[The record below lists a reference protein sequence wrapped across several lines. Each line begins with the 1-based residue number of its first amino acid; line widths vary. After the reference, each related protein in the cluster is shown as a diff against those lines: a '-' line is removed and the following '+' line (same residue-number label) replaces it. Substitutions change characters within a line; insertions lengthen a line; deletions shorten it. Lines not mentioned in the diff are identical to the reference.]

1 VASFSCDGIL
11 LVDNGSLQPAAT
23 LSLRQRA
30 QALGERLG
38 QPVVPASILHS
49 SRVPA
54 EALGGRPAE
63 TLEMALSRMI
73 REGAERFVVLPYF
86 FGRSRALTHFV
97 PMAVSVLQTRCRS
110 LDVRVTP
117 PLVDLA
123 DSGDDR
129 VARVLA
135 ANVRAAAAGAD
146 LERYAVVMVDH
157 GTPVREVN
165 AVRQRV
171 GRQLAGLLGER
182 CSWFS
187 VASMERRDGPAY
199 DFNEPLLERA
209 LLDPDLR
216 SAHTDVI
223 VSMLFL
229 GPGRHAGPG
238 GDITEICAAAEAE
251 TPPLRTHV
259 TELAGSHPLM
269 IDILADRF
277 AASADLAPLP

>member
-1 VASFSCDGIL
+1 MASFSCDGIL

-49 SRVPA
+49 SRVPV
-54 EALGGRPAE
+54 EALGGQPAE
-63 TLEMALSRMI
+63 TLETALARMI

-86 FGRSRALTHFV
+86 FGRSRAVTHFV
-97 PMAVSVLQTRCRS
+97 PMAVSVMQARCRG

-135 ANVRAAAAGAD
+135 DNVRAAAGAD
-146 LERYAVVMVDH
+146 LERFAVVMVDH

-171 GRQLAGLLGER
+171 GRQLAGLLGDR

-209 LLDPDLR
+209 LRDPDLR

-238 GDITEICAAAEAE
+238 GDITEICATAEAE
-251 TPPLRTHV
+251 NPPLRTRV

-269 IDILADRF
+269 IDILAERF
-277 AASADLAPLP
+277 AAAADLAPLP